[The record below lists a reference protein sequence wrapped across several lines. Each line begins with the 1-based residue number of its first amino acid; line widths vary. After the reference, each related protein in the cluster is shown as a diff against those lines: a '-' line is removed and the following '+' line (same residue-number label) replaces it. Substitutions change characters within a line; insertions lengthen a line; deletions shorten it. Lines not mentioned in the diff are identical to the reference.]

1 MTPRAFRP
9 SDLSRQVMIQGV
21 ALSPAGDTIV
31 YARRTI
37 EKGKYRTRLWSV
49 PWKGGRA
56 EQLTFADANDTKP
69 VFSPDGRSLV
79 FVSDRQ
85 TNDSKDAKPQLWMM
99 PLHGGEPRVLT
110 NLPDGAAA
118 AAWSPDGSKLLF
130 LAASGEQRFIVGKR
144 EDPVA
149 RHIRQYIWRADG
161 TGIRDQWT
169 SAWLMAARPGAKPL
183 RLTRPAF
190 EVQAAFWSPDGRRV
204 GFLAD
209 TRRDIVQFEIP
220 QAWSVTPSGGRERP
234 LASLPGGIWDAAWGK
249 GGLAAI
255 GIDTPDPI
263 GWERQVVHVLDGGEL
278 RPIDGL
284 VEETAGVTTY
294 GDLLDES
301 SSSPA
306 TMAWIDDR
314 HVVALVSRRGRSH
327 VYRFGRDGSVEP
339 LTDGDVVCTALAA
352 AAGRILVVA
361 NVGADA
367 GEVYAVEPGREL
379 RRITTN
385 GSRWFGPFRREPEL
399 IVANHPEG
407 HQVEGWLLEAR
418 GKRKA
423 PLVINVHGGPHAAHC
438 PTPWME
444 MLALADAGFNVLWVN
459 PRGSVG
465 YGEDFARAIVGAW
478 GDADASDLFLLIDRV
493 VRRGN
498 ADRNRIGV
506 LGLSYGGYMVHFLL
520 GHFPGRFAAAV
531 SENPVTDL
539 VSEFGNADYGT
550 DIGRMATGKVLPSDS
565 PDLWLD
571 RSPYAQIH
579 LNEAPLL
586 LLQSDADLRCPP
598 VNSEI
603 PFAILKTL
611 DRKVEMVRYPD
622 ESHTMFIGGRPD
634 RRIDRLERIVAWF
647 RQYLR

>member
-1 MTPRAFRP
+1 
-9 SDLSRQVMIQGV
+9 MIQGV
-21 ALSPAGDTIV
+21 TLSPDGETIV

-37 EKGKYRTRLWSV
+37 EKGKYRTRLWRA

-56 EQLTFADANDTKP
+56 EQLTFAEANDTRP
-69 VFSPDGRSLV
+69 GFSPDGGSLV
-79 FVSDRQ
+79 FVSDRKM
-85 TNDSKDAKPQLWMM
+85 NDSKDAKPQLWTM
-99 PLHGGEPRVLT
+99 PLNGGEPRVLT
-110 NLPDGAAA
+110 DLPEGAAA
-118 AAWSPDGSKLLF
+118 PAWSPDGSNLLF
-130 LAASGEQRFIVGKR
+130 LAASGEQRFLVGKK

-149 RHIRQYIWRADG
+149 RR
-161 TGIRDQWT
+161 IRDYLWRVDGVGVREQFT
-169 SAWLMAARPGAKPL
+169 SAWVMPARPGAKPV
-183 RLTRPAF
+183 RVTRPAI

-209 TRRDIVQFEIP
+209 TRSRIVRFEIP
-220 QAWSVTPSGGRERP
+220 QAWSVPLAGGRERP
-234 LASLPGGIWDAAWGK
+234 LASRPGGLWGAAWGD

-255 GIDTPDPI
+255 GIETPDPI
-263 GWERQVVHVLDGGEL
+263 GWERQVLYVLDGGDL
-278 RPIDGL
+278 RSIDGL
-284 VEETAGVTTY
+284 VEETAGVSTY
-294 GDLLDES
+294 GDLIDES
-301 SSSPA
+301 SSTPA
-306 TMAWIDDR
+306 PIAWVDHR
-314 HVVALVSRRGRSH
+314 HVAALVSRRGRSH

-339 LTDGDVVCTALAA
+339 LTEGDVVCTTLAV

-361 NVGADA
+361 NVGPDA
-367 GEVYAVEPGREL
+367 GEAYAVEPGREL

-385 GSRWFGPFRREPEL
+385 GSRWFGPFRREPER
-399 IVANHPEG
+399 IVAKHPEG

-423 PLVINVHGGPHAAHC
+423 PLVVNVHGGPHAAHC

-444 MLALADAGFNVLWVN
+444 MLALADAGFNVLWGN

-465 YGEDFARAIVGAW
+465 YGEDYGRAIVGAW
-478 GDADASDLFLLIDRV
+478 GDADASDLLLLIDRV

-498 ADRNRIGV
+498 TDRKRIGV

-520 GHFPGRFAAAV
+520 GHFPGRFAVGV

-539 VSEFGNADYGT
+539 VSEFGNSDYGT
-550 DIGRMATGKVLPSDS
+550 DIGRMATGKPLPSDS
-565 PDLWLD
+565 PEAWLD

-586 LLQSDADLRCPP
+586 LLQCEADLRCPP

-611 DRKVEMVRYPD
+611 DREVEMVRYPD
-622 ESHTMFIGGRPD
+622 EAHAMFIGGRPD
-634 RRIDRLERIVAWF
+634 RRIDRLERIVGWF